1 VQQRA
6 SFSRFCHQK
15 KYSRANKS
23 RLVPTQSENK
33 NNPVRTSRG
42 LSPHKP
48 KNYYLCTSKRNF
60 MNFQN
65 TREFAQQLDQQDEL
79 YNYRNEFIFPQ
90 VNGKNVIYFTGNSL
104 GLQPK
109 RTKAF
114 VDEVMNDWA
123 KLAVD
128 GHFYADKPW
137 WDYHERFA
145 IPLGEIM
152 GAKPSEI
159 TVMNTL
165 TVNLHL
171 MMVSFYRPTAKKYKI
186 LCEEKA
192 FPSDQYMFQSQADF
206 HAQYLG
212 INPNEII
219 IEIKRREGEHN
230 IRLEDVLAKIE
241 EIGDELALVLI
252 GGVNYYTGQ
261 VFDMK
266 TITAA
271 AQKTGA
277 YVGWDLAHAAGNIEM
292 NLHDWNVDFACWCSY
307 KYMNSGPGN
316 ASGCFVHEN
325 HHYNAKLPRFA
336 GWWGHNKER
345 RFKME
350 QQFEPVHGADGWQ
363 ISNLP
368 ILSLAPYL
376 ASVEMFAEVGMTKL
390 IKKRNL
396 LTSYLEFILHEIDRE
411 IGGAG
416 FEIITPQNQEERACQ
431 LSVYL
436 HGQGRSLFEYLMKNG
451 VITDWREP
459 NVIRFAPAPFY
470 CSFTDMYE
478 FGQILKK
485 GIIG

>member
-1 VQQRA
+1 
-6 SFSRFCHQK
+6 
-15 KYSRANKS
+15 
-23 RLVPTQSENK
+23 
-33 NNPVRTSRG
+33 
-42 LSPHKP
+42 
-48 KNYYLCTSKRNF
+48 

-65 TREFAQQLDQQDEL
+65 TREFAQQLDAQDEL
-79 YNYRNEFIFPQ
+79 FKYRDEFIFPSI
-90 VNGKNVIYFTGNSL
+90 NGKNVIYFTGNSL

-109 RTKAF
+109 RTQAY

-123 KLAVD
+123 KLAVE

-145 IPLGEIM
+145 IPLSGIV

-171 MMVSFYRPTAKKYKI
+171 MMVSFYRPTPKKYKI
-186 LCEEKA
+186 ICEEKA
-192 FPSDQYMFQSQADF
+192 FPSDQYMFQSQVKF
-206 HAQYLG
+206 HGYDPKEA
-212 INPNEII
+212 IV
-219 IEIKRREGEHN
+219 EIKRREGEHN
-230 IRLEDVLAKIE
+230 IRHEDIIAKIE
-241 EIGDELALVLI
+241 EIGEELALVLI

-261 VFDMK
+261 VFDIK
-266 TITAA
+266 TITEAGH
-271 AQKTGA
+271 KTGA
-277 YVGWDLAHAAGNIEM
+277 YVGWDLAHAAGNIELE
-292 NLHDWNVDFACWCSY
+292 LHDWDVDFACWCSY

-316 ASGCFVHEN
+316 ASGCFVHER
-325 HHYNAKLPRFA
+325 HHHDNDLPRFA

-350 QQFEPVHGADGWQ
+350 PDFDPVNGADGWQ

-376 ASVEMFAEVGMTKL
+376 ASVEMFAEVGMKKL
-390 IKKRNL
+390 IQKSNL
-396 LTSYLEFILHEIDRE
+396 LTAYLEFILHEIDRE
-411 IGGAG
+411 IDGTE

-436 HGQGRSLFEYLMKNG
+436 HGQGRALFEYLMKNG

-459 NVIRFAPAPFY
+459 NVIRLAPAPFY
-470 CSFTDMYE
+470 CSFEDMYE
-478 FGQILKK
+478 FGQILKA
-485 GIIG
+485 GISKP